1 MNRYSF
7 TITIILTFTFSLFIT
22 VWTGD
27 IYRSGEVVIDILGSN
42 QSSFSSS
49 TSSSSPLATMS
60 MMERGDIAMGFNQNK
75 ITHNFRSTPTGGE
88 IIITALAPNNTETI
102 EQIKNH
108 TLDIQNEF
116 SKGNF
121 TKPFFIH
128 AEQVPGTKI
137 MTDKKDLIKYSTDNI
152 GNGSILV
159 LDTRDDGVINAI
171 HQFMNYQGS
180 QHRGH

>member
-1 MNRYSF
+1 MIK
-7 TITIILTFTFSLFIT
+7 ITSLLTFAFALIILIWIGNYIIYKNGEVATDVLAVNQSLF
-22 VWTGD
+22 
-27 IYRSGEVVIDILGSN
+27 SP
-42 QSSFSSS
+42 
-49 TSSSSPLATMS
+49 TSSKMS

-88 IIITALAPNNTETI
+88 IIITALDNNDTETI

-128 AEQVPGTKI
+128 AEQVPGTKV
-137 MTDKKDLIKYSTDNI
+137 MTDKKDLIEYSTENI
-152 GNGSILV
+152 RNGSILV
-159 LDTRDDGVINAI
+159 LDTRGDEVISAI
-171 HQFMNYQGS
+171 HQFMDCQGI